1 MNTPYSVVSHTSEKP
16 KTASSHRK
24 SHIDWGNQLIAYLFL
39 IPAVL
44 VFATFAWYPISQSI
58 IMSFQSVSLT
68 GPSTWV
74 GLENYQLML
83 KDPVFEIAWKNTLQF
98 LAWSLA
104 LGYFFPILIAV
115 LVREMRQAQGFFRI
129 VYFLPTVVPVA
140 VAVIVWRFIYDPD
153 AGYLNALLRL
163 VGIERQTWLQ
173 DVALVKP
180 SLVAIMTWSGFGGT
194 ALIYLAS
201 LQEFPTELYEAAEL
215 DGASPIQR
223 ILHITLPYL
232 YPVMSLMF
240 VLQIIAVAQVFTE
253 PFLLT
258 TGGPGRE
265 TLTPSMHIY
274 NRAFLR
280 LDMGYAAAWSV
291 TMIVFLVGFSIIYRA
306 IDANIKRNY

>member
-1 MNTPYSVVSHTSEKP
+1 MTAPYSVVSQPNEKP
-16 KTASSHRK
+16 KTASRVQK
-24 SHIDWGNQLIAYLFL
+24 SRIDWGNQLIAYLFL
-39 IPAVL
+39 IPAIL
-44 VFATFAWYPISQSI
+44 VFVTFAWYPISQSI

-68 GPSTWV
+68 GESTWV
-74 GLENYQLML
+74 GLENFQLML

-115 LVREMRQAQGFFRI
+115 LVREMRHAQGFFRI

-173 DVALVKP
+173 DVTLVKP

-291 TMIVFLVGFSIIYRA
+291 MMIVFLVAFSIIYRT
-306 IDANIKRNY
+306 IDAYIKKNY